1 MAAIAA
7 QLQTFRLRFRLSVTS
22 GLRNWQIVTG
32 LLLVLGLALIALL
45 GSIAVGESGLGLGT
59 AGFVRSPTL
68 ERPLGTDGSGRDIG
82 VFLLHAVLPTMKIG
96 LIAGGLGTAVGVVFG
111 LLTGFLRGPIDSIV
125 RTAADVALA
134 IPALAVLVVISAY
147 VHVQSVELMAI
158 VVALFA
164 WPFPTRSIRAQ
175 TLALRDQGFV
185 EIARLSGKGELR
197 IAFTEILPNL
207 LPYIIAGFVGSVFG
221 GILASV
227 GLQLLGLG
235 PRLVPTLGLM
245 LEEAF
250 QAGAI
255 VRSLWWWWG
264 APTATLILLF
274 IGLFL
279 ISLGL
284 DEVANP
290 RLRRVHR

>member
-1 MAAIAA
+1 VAELATRRP
-7 QLQTFRLRFRLSVTS
+7 TFSFAFRPSLAS
-22 GLRNWQIVTG
+22 GLRNRQLTA
-32 LLLVLGLALIALL
+32 GLALVIGLALVGLL
-45 GSIAVGESGLGLGT
+45 GSAVLGQEGLKLGG
-59 AGFVRSPTL
+59 AGFVRPPTL
-68 ERPLGTDGSGRDIG
+68 ARPLGTDAAGRDVG
-82 VFLLHAVLPTMKIG
+82 RFVLHAILPTLEIG
-96 LIAGGLGTAVGVVFG
+96 LIAGGIGTLIGVVFG
-111 LLTGFLRGPIDSIV
+111 LLTGYLRGPIDSIV

-134 IPALAVLVVISAY
+134 VPALAVLVVISAY
-147 VHVQSVELMAI
+147 VRVQSIELMAV

-164 WPFPTRSIRAQ
+164 WPFPTRAIRAQ
-175 TLALRDQGFV
+175 TLTLREQGFV

-207 LPYIIAGFVGSVFG
+207 LPYIVAGFVTSVFG

-250 QAGAI
+250 TSGAI
-255 VRSLWWWWG
+255 VRNLWWWWG
-264 APTATLILLF
+264 APVGTLIVLF
-274 IGLFL
+274 VGLFL
-279 ISLGL
+279 VSLGL

-290 RLRRVHR
+290 RLRRGR

>member
-1 MAAIAA
+1 MAEVATRW
-7 QLQTFRLRFRLSVTS
+7 QTISLAFRPSLAS
-22 GLRNWQIVTG
+22 GLRNRQLTAG
-32 LLLVLGLALIALL
+32 LTLVLGLALVGLL
-45 GSIAVGESGLGLGT
+45 GSAVLGT
-59 AGFVRSPTL
+59 EGLKLGGAGFVRPPTL
-68 ERPLGTDGSGRDIG
+68 ARPLGTDAAGRDVG
-82 VFLLHAVLPTMKIG
+82 LFVLHAILPTLEIG
-96 LIAGGLGTAVGVVFG
+96 LIAGGIGTAIGVAFG
-111 LLTGFLRGPIDSIV
+111 LLTGFLRGPVDSVI

-147 VHVQSVELMAI
+147 VRVQSVELMAV

-164 WPFPTRSIRAQ
+164 WPFPTRAIRAQ
-175 TLALRDQGFV
+175 TLSLREQGFV
-185 EIARLSGKGELR
+185 EIARLSGKGEMR

-207 LPYIIAGFVGSVFG
+207 LPYIFAGFVSAVFG

-250 QAGAI
+250 TSGAI
-255 VRSLWWWWG
+255 VRNLWWWWG
-264 APTATLILLF
+264 APVGTLILLF
-274 IGLFL
+274 VGLFL

-290 RLRRVHR
+290 RLRRGR